1 MDKYLI
7 KKDKLLD
14 GSDTTTTDT
23 GIKTTAGNTT
33 DAVPR
38 CSEKTG
44 VPVGFDVEVNDDV
57 RTTSNAGHLFSY
69 RTLQSLIFYVYVKN
83 VEYVRF
89 TYVLSS
95 GFEQHSVWNKGIDS
109 NTISIGNTGMPA
121 IGFYLLEINFSSVL
135 RGFQQMFIL
144 S

>member
-14 GSDTTTTDT
+14 GSDTTTIDT

-44 VPVGFDVEVNDDV
+44 VPGDIGKEDVPKQPRIKFPAKSGRHFSNSWGFLQRLRSIEGQSDVQLQ
-57 RTTSNAGHLFSY
+57 TIKKSNHL
-69 RTLQSLIFYVYVKN
+69 RQSHTCTGKSECRIH
-83 VEYVRF
+83 
-89 TYVLSS
+89 
-95 GFEQHSVWNKGIDS
+95 QHSNFAQDLDFS
-109 NTISIGNTGMPA
+109 TLNTT
-121 IGFYLLEINFSSVL
+121 F
-135 RGFQQMFIL
+135 MFK
-144 S
+144 